1 MELSVVFL
9 ILSVILFCCICG
21 FLLGK
26 KNIVGCSSCKEFFVS
41 NIPNRLNNKL
51 TRSPLSPDFNRDIM
65 VKNNKH
71 LGWKKYWKERYSNYS
86 VPQDQSFRG
95 TIYENYSDNNKLLYD
110 GIKDISCGYI

>member
-1 MELSVVFL
+1 MELFIVFL
-9 ILSVILFCCICG
+9 ILSVIIFFSTWI
-21 FLLGK
+21 FLSDNSK
-26 KNIVGCSSCKEFFVS
+26 KITCSTCKEYFTS

-71 LGWKKYWKERYSNYS
+71 LGWKKLWKEKYSNFS
-86 VPQDQSFRG
+86 VPQDYSFKG
-95 TIYENYSDNNKLLYD
+95 TLYENYSTNNKLLYD